1 MNFDDPKFTSV
12 HHRNVWGEW
21 TFVFEGSKLCL
32 LNYRDPEGN
41 EQAKVPPSSVFACAG
56 TKYVPE
62 EKLPS
67 STAAAYRKIVTQ
79 LNEFL
84 AGKRKTFNV
93 AMKLYGTPFQI
104 KVWEA
109 LKEIPFGETR
119 SYKEMAS
126 IIGEPKA
133 IRAIGGALHAN
144 PLPIILPCH
153 RVLGSNGKLVGFA
166 MGLDLKRRL
175 LILEGAIQN
184 EMILE

>member
-21 TFVFEGSKLCL
+21 TFVFEGSKLCKL
-32 LNYRDPEGN
+32 DYNGPEGTTR
-41 EQAKVPPSSVFACAG
+41 AKVPPSSVFACAG

-67 STAAAYRKIVTQ
+67 STASAYRKVVAQ

-93 AMKLYGTPFQI
+93 AVKLYGTPFQI
-104 KVWEA
+104 NVWEA

-119 SYKEMAS
+119 TYKQIAELVES
-126 IIGEPKA
+126 PKA
-133 IRAIGGALHAN
+133 VRAVGGALHAN
-144 PLPIILPCH
+144 PIPLILPCH
-153 RVLGSNGKLVGFA
+153 RVVGTDGKLVGFA
-166 MGLDLKRRL
+166 LGLDLKRRL